1 MVVMYACANEL
12 LKFASQC
19 LVPIMGAFLLAKH
32 QVGSTT
38 FNDPNG
44 ECTSLH
50 VLAKKAFVV

>member
-1 MVVMYACANEL
+1 MYACANEL